1 MLLPLSTSRTGLMSL
16 AITASGTPALTNIA
30 RTPPCVFC
38 SKVQRVT
45 ADGLAI
51 TAIKDSGGSK

>member
-1 MLLPLSTSRTGLMSL
+1 MSL

>member
-1 MLLPLSTSRTGLMSL
+1 MV
-16 AITASGTPALTNIA
+16 ASGTPALTRIA
-30 RTPPCVFC
+30 RTPPCVFY

-51 TAIKDSGGSK
+51 TAIKESGGSR